1 MRRIITMTVNNRPGV
16 LNRITGLFTK
26 RHYNIESITVGHT
39 EVEGISRMTFVVN
52 VEDER
57 TAEQIIKQL
66 NKQIDVLKVN
76 DITNQAIVARELALV
91 KVSVTPALRQEI
103 YTLIE
108 PFRASIVD
116 VSKDSLVIQVT
127 GESEKVEALIELLR
141 PYGIK
146 EVARTGTTAFTRGSQ
161 KTAAMHKTAFI
172 I

>member
-39 EVEGISRMTFVVN
+39 EIEGISRMTFVVN

-57 TAEQIIKQL
+57 TAEQITKQL

-76 DITNQAIVARELALV
+76 DITDQAIVARELALI
-91 KVSVTPALRQEI
+91 KVSAAPAVRQEI

-116 VSKDSLVIQVT
+116 VSRESLVVQVT
-127 GESEKVEALIELLR
+127 GEPEKVEALIDLLK

-161 KTAAMHKTAFI
+161 KTAASYKTPFI

>member
-1 MRRIITMTVNNRPGV
+1 VRRIITMTVNNRPGV

-39 EVEGISRMTFVVN
+39 ETEGVSRMTFVVN

-57 TAEQIIKQL
+57 TAEQITKQL
-66 NKQIDVLKVN
+66 NKQIDVLKVT
-76 DITNQAIVARELALV
+76 DITDQAIVARELALI
-91 KVSVTPALRQEI
+91 KVAVNPALRNEV

-116 VSKDSLVIQVT
+116 VSRESLVVQVT
-127 GESEKVEALIELLR
+127 GESDKVEALIDLLR

-146 EVARTGTTAFTRGSQ
+146 EIARTGTTAFTRGSQ
-161 KTAAMHKTAFI
+161 KSAVSNKTAFI